1 MEENSHFSHKI
12 YKNDPLL
19 FKSYIGM
26 EVNILIE
33 DGTTISGIVYT
44 VDPVSERLGF
54 ILFLQ
59 LLFHLYTICKLFYS
73 VVLLQN
79 DQQNRLK
86 IVFGHAIKN
95 VKICSDK
102 SIKLPELFTNNPT
115 NILPSIVQERKSA
128 VIRLLKENR
137 FSVKEENDIL
147 TIENVLSIKSPYEPA
162 DCICANSIILGRIQN
177 LLSRIKI

>member
-33 DGTTISGIVYT
+33 DDTTISGIVYT
-44 VDPVSERLGF
+44 VDPVSE
-54 ILFLQ
+54 
-59 LLFHLYTICKLFYS
+59 S

-102 SIKLPELFTNNPT
+102 SVKLPELFTNTPT